1 MLRTV
6 HLNFLC
12 LLAVLLLNDNGL
24 TGEIP
29 SEIGLLTKLSS
40 LLLSGNEL
48 SGMVP
53 TEMGQLTLLGE
64 LRPTPIVL
72 V

>member
-1 MLRTV
+1 MHGCNAEFRTF
-6 HLNFLC
+6 HLTWLV
-12 LLAVLLLNDNGL
+12 LAVLLLNNNGL

-29 SEIGLLTKLSS
+29 TEIGLLTKLSA

-53 TEMGQLTLLGE
+53 TEMGQLTLLGK
-64 LRPTPIVL
+64 
-72 V
+72 

>member
-1 MLRTV
+1 
-6 HLNFLC
+6 
-12 LLAVLLLNDNGL
+12 VLLLNDNGL

-29 SEIGLLTKLSS
+29 TEIGLLTKLSA
-40 LLLSGNEL
+40 LTLSANEL

-64 LRPTPIVL
+64 FRTTRV